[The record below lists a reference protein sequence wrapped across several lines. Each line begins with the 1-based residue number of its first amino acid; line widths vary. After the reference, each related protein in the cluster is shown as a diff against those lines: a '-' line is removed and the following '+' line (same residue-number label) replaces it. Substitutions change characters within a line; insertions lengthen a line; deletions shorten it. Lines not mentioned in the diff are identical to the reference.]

1 MVIELDSQFDK
12 RKETILNIV
21 RTIINK
27 HCISLSDVII
37 ENLTIHLCLCVSREL
52 NGSYIPTSESQI
64 NQLKEHEYY
73 KIAKEIINAL
83 EKEYDVKIDNNQ
95 ISYTTMYLANMNL
108 LDIDFHCEFDLC
120 DDQMEDVIDETI
132 ISIKEQFDIN
142 LKTNKAFYTGLTLHF
157 YPALERL
164 QNDEQ
169 LTNNPLKDVVQTQ
182 HQIEYQCALIFNKI
196 VEKHYQKSFN
206 EHELAYIA
214 LHFGTVFTK

>member
-12 RKETILNIV
+12 QKNTIKEIV
-21 RTIINK
+21 NEVIRQ
-27 HCISLSDVII
+27 HDISLSEVII
-37 ENLTIHLCLCVSREL
+37 ENLTIHLSLCISREL

-64 NQLKEHEYY
+64 NQLKEHKYY
-73 KIAKEIINAL
+73 KVAVEIINTL
-83 EKEYDVKIDNNQ
+83 QKEFDVVIDENQ

-120 DDQMEDVIDETI
+120 DDQIENVINETI
-132 ISIKEQFDIN
+132 TSIKEQFNVDLRTHN
-142 LKTNKAFYTGLTLHF
+142 AFYTGMTLHF

-169 LTNNPLKDVVQTQ
+169 LTNNPLKDEIQTQ

-214 LHFGTVFTK
+214 LHFGTVFAN